1 MKIKSINSSK
11 AVEILKKMD
20 EEEWRYFVKWL
31 ASPWCNST
39 KKLVEILAVLKK
51 NYQKLDSLKLTRE
64 KLFQKIYPGKK
75 FSAGVMDNL
84 LSELNLEAERFLC
97 FQTFGQMENTQKKL
111 LATVLQEKGL
121 ENRFL
126 KTNTSATKSLES
138 KSIKTWEDENLLL
151 RLRRQLYHHPNQTWR
166 MNPESTLLSEMDQN
180 LDLTYLLQK
189 ATNINEK
196 IFRMRIL
203 RDTHFDV
210 EKDIY
215 NWLQL
220 AEGIDLPTINLY
232 RKRFHYTE
240 EKLLHQ
246 YFLLKEDFIADFEKL
261 AKSDQQV
268 HLLSLLN
275 DSTHLRRRGLIDL
288 SDTLPLF
295 KLGMSSGILI
305 EKNRLDPL
313 LFVMI
318 VSASNLKRDFEFTR
332 HFAATYSKY
341 LPIEAREDGKNYADA
356 HTANRE
362 KDLGQCLKILSENEF
377 SYHYFQFSTK
387 ILMLQ
392 NYFDLLLDNDSYL
405 TTFKS
410 QTESIEK
417 WLRREKIRS
426 ISNREPF
433 INFVKKCRS
442 LMRLYLEPDFDEVAV
457 KAVLDGKMNVQ
468 PINWLFE
475 KRDEII
481 HRRKTGKPLVAK

>member
-1 MKIKSINSSK
+1 MKNKSINSSK
-11 AVEILKKMD
+11 AVEILRKMD
-20 EEEWRYFVKWL
+20 EKEWSSFVKWL

-39 KKLVEILAVLKK
+39 KKLVELLAALKK
-51 NYQKLDSLKLTRE
+51 FHPNFNNSKLTRE
-64 KLFQKIYPGKK
+64 KLFQKIYPGKR
-75 FSAGVMDNL
+75 FSSGVLDNL
-84 LSELNLEAERFLC
+84 MSELNGAAERFLC
-97 FQTFGQMENTQKKL
+97 FHTFAQSESTKNFL
-111 LATVLQEKGL
+111 LATALQGKEL

-126 KTNTSATKSLES
+126 KVSTATTKDLES
-138 KSIKTWEDENLLL
+138 KKIKNWEEENLLL
-151 RLRRQLYHHPNQTWR
+151 QLRRQLYHHPNQVWR
-166 MNPESTLLSEMDQN
+166 MNPESTLLPEMDQS
-180 LDLTYLLQK
+180 LDITYLLQK

-210 EKDIY
+210 KRDIK

-220 AEGIDLPTINLY
+220 AEGIDLPAINLY
-232 RKRFHYTE
+232 RKRFHYTD

-246 YFLLKEDFIADFEKL
+246 YFYLKEDFISDFEKL
-261 AKSDQQV
+261 TKLDQQI
-268 HLLSLLN
+268 HLLSLIN
-275 DSTHLRRRGLIDL
+275 DSTHLRRKGLIDL

-295 KLGMSSGILI
+295 KLGLSSGILI

-332 HFAATYSKY
+332 HFATTYSKY
-341 LPIEAREDGKNYADA
+341 LPIEARGDGKYYADA

-362 KDLGQCLKILSENEF
+362 KKLNQCLEILNETEF
-377 SYHYFQFSTK
+377 SYSYFRFSTK

-392 NYFDLLLDNDSYL
+392 NYFDLLLDDDSYL
-405 TTFKS
+405 ITFNS
-410 QTESIEK
+410 HSESIEK

-426 ISNREPF
+426 VANKEPF

-442 LMRLYLEPDFDEVAV
+442 LMRLYLEPDFDETAV

-481 HRRKTGKPLVAK
+481 NRRKKGKPLVAK